1 MVGAVEAARRCTAV
15 SGERPGASS
24 AMCSAV
30 AVSPAAA
37 TLPSTDRS
45 GSTTGTTGSAATV
58 ASTRRTTGCSTG
70 SRTGTAST
78 SGGATVSSRSSAAKS
93 ATAAT
98 GTATEA
104 TVPAGTALF
113 TTGTAAIRRSAVPAR
128 LPTTGCR
135 SPVGEGAASRMGVSA
150 PVNGAAT
157 EDTVDVRPPRI
168 EPESCDESAAAA
180 DADRASHVA
189 VTAPARRNGRSARHG
204 ERALAMRTTPST
216 VETYD
221 FTSLG
226 LLRSARLR
234 KWKINPVNLLI
245 CHSESK
251 IIGTVSKLFTRKS
264 QKSALVLQWASFG

>member
-78 SGGATVSSRSSAAKS
+78 SGGATLSSRSSAAKS
-93 ATAAT
+93 TTAAT

-113 TTGTAAIRRSAVPAR
+113 ATGTAAIRWSAVPAR

-135 SPVGEGAASRMGVSA
+135 SPVGEGTASRMGVSV

-168 EPESCDESAAAA
+168 EPESCDESAEAA

-234 KWKINPVNLLI
+234 KRKINPVNLLI
-245 CHSESK
+245 CHSASK
-251 IIGTVSKLFTRKS
+251 IIGTVSRLFTRKS
-264 QKSALVLQWASFG
+264 QKSAPVLQWASFG